1 MAIARSR
8 STGLSRAARPPH
20 GPSSRVGQ
28 NPAIATMTH
37 IASYYL
43 VVDQIG
49 LHSQYTIITII
60 IMEEVVP
67 FDYVAT
73 DRQLGISPV
82 ATDLQPFSMKAH
94 QRV

>member
-49 LHSQYTIITII
+49 LHSQYTIII